1 MRHAPARPSPPRI
14 ALAALLLLGACTPAP
29 PQAPGPAA
37 FTPDPNDACAA
48 QQQNFAHARNLFAAA
63 VVTGAAVGTVGAL
76 AGRAVGIRIGG
87 GALPGST
94 AILGGLAAGALA
106 GAAVGTYLE
115 QRRREAGDDAAL
127 AGAVSADLARENAN
141 LDLARN
147 AAEFLLDCRLRRAQ
161 DIREATR
168 AGTLPAAQAEAQLAT
183 LRAQAGRDLA
193 LAREVEAR
201 IAARDAELAPAMES
215 LAPGARAE
223 GAAEAVGAAPAVAA
237 TSPTA
242 LPLRARPEATA
253 VTIATVPAGRPV
265 LLRPARDPD
274 FVAVEAEGG
283 ARLGYVPAASFPAA
297 PVARAVAPPAN
308 APLRVLA
315 ASNVVRRDN
324 FRETVGDLSRA
335 AAGQGFEPGI

>member
-1 MRHAPARPSPPRI
+1 MRPSSARSSPPRI
-14 ALAALLLLGACTPAP
+14 ALAAVLLVGACTQAP
-29 PQAPGPAA
+29 PPASTVAA
-37 FTPDPNDACAA
+37 FASDPDDACAR
-48 QQQNFAHARNLFAAA
+48 QQQNFANARTLFAAS
-63 VVTGAAVGTVGAL
+63 VITGAAVGAV
-76 AGRAVGIRIGG
+76 AGSAVRIRIGG
-87 GALPGST
+87 GVVPGSV
-94 AILGGLAAGALA
+94 AVLGGLAAGALA
-106 GAAVGTYLE
+106 GAAVGSYLD

-127 AGAVSADLARENAN
+127 AAAVAGDVARENEN

-161 DIREATR
+161 DIREAAR
-168 AGTLPAAQAEAQLAT
+168 EGRLPPAQAEAQLAT

-193 LAREVEAR
+193 LARDVEAR
-201 IAARDAELAPAMES
+201 IATRDGELAPAMEA

-223 GAAEAVGAAPAVAA
+223 GAAEAPGAAPAVAA
-237 TSPTA
+237 TAPTA

-297 PVARAVAPPAN
+297 PVARAVSPPAT